1 MSRTTSPPW
10 SVWPSFA
17 PPLNERAFVLKHSR
31 LQPVPGFEDIRLHL
45 SDDIYSVWGAI
56 QKETG
61 ETDAPIPYWAFAWG
75 GGLALARYLLDH
87 PEVVAGHRVLDMASG
102 SGLDAIAAARA
113 GASEVVAVDIDPF
126 SIAAIGLNARAN
138 NVRIDARREDLLDAD
153 PPDVDVILAGDCWYE
168 ERFGAR
174 ISQWLSGAAASGIHV
189 LIGDPGRRYLVHDP
203 LRELATYNVRSTTNL
218 EDLGRTAATVYEVVP
233 SDA

>member
-1 MSRTTSPPW
+1 
-10 SVWPSFA
+10 
-17 PPLNERAFVLKHSR
+17 
-31 LQPVPGFEDIRLHL
+31 VPGFDDLRLHL

-56 QKETG
+56 QRETG

-75 GGLALARYLLDH
+75 GGLALASYLRDH
-87 PEVVAGHRVLDMASG
+87 TNAVAGKRVLDVASG

-126 SIAAIGLNARAN
+126 SIAAIDVNARAN
-138 NVRIDARREDLLDAD
+138 NVRLDARQVDLMDTE

-174 ISQWLSGAAASGIHV
+174 ISQWLIRAAASGMNV

-203 LRELATYNVRSTTNL
+203 LRELATYNVRSTTDL
-218 EDLGRTAATVYEVVP
+218 EDLGRTTATVYEVVP
-233 SDA
+233 G